1 MKGLVAKSTGSW
13 YTILP
18 NRDNNEQSV
27 QARLR
32 GSLRLSGASSTA
44 PVVVGDMVECVQ
56 NTQNEW
62 VIDSVEPRSNYLV
75 RRSTN
80 LSRQKHIIASNIDTL
95 FVVVTLAS
103 PQTSLEFIDRVLAGA
118 EAYEVEAKI
127 IVNKIDIACPNE
139 LFLDIYK
146 KAGYEIFLCSATN
159 GNGITELREEI
170 GGKTVL
176 LTGNSGVGKSSL
188 INALDPSL
196 SARTGEISSYH
207 HKGKHTTTFSEIF
220 PFLDSGF
227 LIDTPGIKGFG
238 LVDVENEEL
247 YHYFREIMQYSEGC
261 SFYNCTHTHEP
272 KCAVK
277 QAVESDEIAYQ
288 RYESYVKMMDEKDEK
303 YR

>member
-1 MKGLVAKSTGSW
+1 
-13 YTILP
+13 
-18 NRDNNEQSV
+18 
-27 QARLR
+27 
-32 GSLRLSGASSTA
+32 
-44 PVVVGDMVECVQ
+44 MVECVQ

-62 VIDSVEPRSNYLV
+62 VIDSVEPRKNYVV

-127 IVNKIDIACPNE
+127 IVNKIDIAAPNE
-139 LFLDIYK
+139 LFLDIYE
-146 KAGYEIFLCSATN
+146 KAGYEIFTCSATN
-159 GNGITELREEI
+159 GNGIAELREEI
-170 GGKTVL
+170 KGKTVL

-188 INALDPSL
+188 INALDPNL
-196 SARTGEISSYH
+196 TARTGEISSYH

-238 LVDVENEEL
+238 LVDIENEEL
-247 YHYFREIMQYSEGC
+247 YHYFREIMQHSHDC

-277 QAVESDEIAYQ
+277 QAVEDGEIAYE